1 MKKKITK
8 RITALA
14 VLLFAAMVVFTGCS
28 KDEDKDYLYTI
39 GIEDYSHTIVGES
52 STSPIGYLSGLNIAD
67 GFTITAENESDAD
80 VQALSRFEA
89 EMGKIDLAQLNASAA
104 GGTYS
109 FRYVLTAIT
118 GEKLLSDRRFTN
130 R

>member
-1 MKKKITK
+1 MKKNITK

-80 VQALSRFEA
+80 VQAPLPLRGGNGQDRSRA
-89 EMGKIDLAQLNASAA
+89 ASTPPQQGVRIASAM
-104 GGTYS
+104 Y
-109 FRYVLTAIT
+109 
-118 GEKLLSDRRFTN
+118 
-130 R
+130 